1 MKLLSRWKGA
11 KHDNHNNRNGVD
23 NPASAV
29 DVFDEWGEEM
39 MCKEEIQ
46 KVDEWFDNHT
56 DNYGTYRT
64 EREYSVDE
72 FDLESFTDF
81 LRNEFPDLVGI
92 RCYIGTGDSKIWF
105 FRDDLEKAEF
115 Y

>member
-1 MKLLSRWKGA
+1 VNDDYFNYRHGTI
-11 KHDNHNNRNGVD
+11 H
-23 NPASAV
+23 PASAV
-29 DVFDEWGEEM
+29 DVFDKWGEEM

-46 KVDEWFDNHT
+46 KVDEWFEQRAENYG
-56 DNYGTYRT
+56 NYGTYHN

-72 FDLESFTDF
+72 FDLESFSDF